1 MLILIGFTGAQAYYL
16 RNIIHDYPD
25 EKAIQLLQKTKTAMG
40 EHSVIIIDDMI
51 VPDSGAHWHAAQQ
64 DLTMMSTLASMERST
79 KQWRSLL
86 RNVGLKIQAMI
97 PYTDQT
103 RDSVI
108 VAVAG

>member
-1 MLILIGFTGAQAYYL
+1 MA
-16 RNIIHDYPD
+16 
-25 EKAIQLLQKTKTAMG
+25 AMG
-40 EHSVIIIDDMI
+40 QDSIIIIDDMV

-86 RNVGLKIQAMI
+86 KEAGLKIQAMI

-108 VAVAG
+108 VAVPEQ